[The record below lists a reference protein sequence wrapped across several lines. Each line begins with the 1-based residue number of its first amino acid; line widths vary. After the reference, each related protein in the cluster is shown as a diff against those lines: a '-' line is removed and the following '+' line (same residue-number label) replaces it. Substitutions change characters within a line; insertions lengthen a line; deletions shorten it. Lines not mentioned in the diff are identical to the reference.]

1 MSRGRELYGHGSKRS
16 YRMTT
21 EELLFSE
28 RFLWERKCYFVH
40 VYRHAVRRERGLH
53 MAETVLGPG
62 DTIISDGRSPEE
74 ALHKQQTVL
83 PLAILSRS
91 FLEPSYLAAQ

>member
-1 MSRGRELYGHGSKRS
+1 MQAQGDSISIA
-16 YRMTT
+16 

-28 RFLWERKCYFVH
+28 RFLWEGKSYVVH
-40 VYRHAVRRERGLH
+40 IYRHAAKKERCLH

-83 PLAILSRS
+83 PVAILSRS
-91 FLEPSYLAAQ
+91 LLEPSRLAAR

>member
-1 MSRGRELYGHGSKRS
+1 
-16 YRMTT
+16 MTT

-28 RFLWERKCYFVH
+28 RFLWEGKSYLVH
-40 VYRHAVRRERGLH
+40 VYRHAVRRERRLH

-62 DTIISDGRSPEE
+62 DTIISDGHSPEE

-83 PLAILSRS
+83 PVAILSRAL
-91 FLEPSYLAAQ
+91 LEPSCLEAR

>member
-1 MSRGRELYGHGSKRS
+1 
-16 YRMTT
+16 MTLA
-21 EELLFSE
+21 EELLFTE
-28 RFLWERKCYFVH
+28 RFLWEGKSYVVH
-40 VYRHAVRRERGLH
+40 IYRHAMKKERCLH

-62 DTIISDGRSPEE
+62 DTIISDGHSAEE

-91 FLEPSYLAAQ
+91 LL

>member
-1 MSRGRELYGHGSKRS
+1 M
-16 YRMTT
+16 MT

-28 RFLWERKCYFVH
+28 RFLWEGKSYLVN
-40 VYRHAVRRERGLH
+40 VYRHAVRRNRGLH

-74 ALHKQQTVL
+74 ALYKQQTVL
-83 PLAILSRS
+83 PVAILSRS
-91 FLEPSYLAAQ
+91 LLEPSRLGVR